1 VTSVPEDCPSLD
13 VDPYAPDVLRDPYPL
28 HERLRE
34 AGPVVH
40 LARYGVWAVARYEQ
54 VRATLNR
61 WEEFCSSAGAGLANF
76 RKERP
81 WRTPSLLL
89 ENDPPP
95 HAHYR
100 GVVTAAL
107 SRQAL
112 KELRPHFEA
121 AAERLVDE
129 LVARET
135 FDAATDLA
143 REFPLRVF
151 PDAVGID
158 DAGREHLLLYG
169 DMAFNAFG
177 PRNELLQDAMSKAEP
192 VIAYIGGKC
201 RKDALRPHGLGSRIY
216 EAADAGKV
224 SEADAALLVRSLL
237 TAGVD
242 TTVSA
247 LSAAILLLAQH
258 PEQWQQLRENPQ
270 LARSAF
276 EEAIRLESPVQTFFR
291 TTTDEALIEN
301 VRIPAGEKVL
311 MFLGSAN
318 RDPRRW
324 AEADQFDIT
333 RNTTGHVGFGAG
345 IHACVGQ
352 LIARLEGEII
362 LTLLATRVRSLQL
375 TAPPKAHLNNTL
387 RGWSSIPVSV
397 QAS

>member
-1 VTSVPEDCPSLD
+1 LQLLSVTSVPEDCPSLD
-13 VDPYAPDVLRDPYPL
+13 VDPYAPEVLRDPYPL

-112 KELRPHFEA
+112 KELRPNFEA
-121 AAERLVDE
+121 VPERLVDE
-129 LVARET
+129 LVARRT

-158 DAGREHLLLYG
+158 DAGRELALQWDVCIEMIQWDGRAPHIPAPQAMEQIFRGAFARLTAVVPAEVELGFHLCYG
-169 DMAFNAFG
+169 DM
-177 PRNELLQDAMSKAEP
+177 DAKHFIEP
-192 VIAYIGGKC
+192 VDLGKAVELANLIVESSSHAVKWLHMPVPADRDDAAYFAPLAKLRRGTDTELYLGLVHASDGVDGTVRRMHTVSRFVSDFGIATECGIGRARTLKQV
-201 RKDALRPHGLGSRIY
+201 REIMQVHA
-216 EAADAGKV
+216 EAA
-224 SEADAALLVRSLL
+224 
-237 TAGVD
+237 
-242 TTVSA
+242 
-247 LSAAILLLAQH
+247 H
-258 PEQWQQLRENPQ
+258 
-270 LARSAF
+270 AF
-276 EEAIRLESPVQTFFR
+276 
-291 TTTDEALIEN
+291 
-301 VRIPAGEKVL
+301 
-311 MFLGSAN
+311 
-318 RDPRRW
+318 
-324 AEADQFDIT
+324 
-333 RNTTGHVGFGAG
+333 
-345 IHACVGQ
+345 AC
-352 LIARLEGEII
+352 
-362 LTLLATRVRSLQL
+362 
-375 TAPPKAHLNNTL
+375 
-387 RGWSSIPVSV
+387 
-397 QAS
+397 